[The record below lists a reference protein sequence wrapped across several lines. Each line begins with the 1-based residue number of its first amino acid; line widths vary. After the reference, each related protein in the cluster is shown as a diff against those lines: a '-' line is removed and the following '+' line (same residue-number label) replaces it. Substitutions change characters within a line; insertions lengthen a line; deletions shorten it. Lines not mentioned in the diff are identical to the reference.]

1 MPQFTM
7 IEVDDSQLTAEDHAF
22 IQQWAEA
29 LGVSVPVLLGRILLA
44 ALEGGH
50 YIEKQ
55 PRD

>member
-1 MPQFTM
+1 M
-7 IEVDDSQLTAEDHAF
+7 IEVDDSQVTAEDHAF

-29 LGVSVPVLLGRILLA
+29 LSVSVPVLLGRILLA

>member
-1 MPQFTM
+1 M

-22 IQQWAEA
+22 IQEWAEA
-29 LGVSVPVLLGRILLA
+29 PGVSIAVLLGRILLA

>member
-1 MPQFTM
+1 M

-22 IQQWAEA
+22 ILQWAEA

-50 YIEKQ
+50 YKEKQ
-55 PRD
+55 PRA